1 VRLTEFFLRLSLIPQ
16 NHLPKINRSA
26 VVADINI
33 ERKKTNI
40 WPWIIGILLI
50 LALLWAFMNYRT
62 NARATSADTT
72 AIQADTAIGA
82 GTATSTRP

>member
-1 VRLTEFFLRLSLIPQ
+1 M
-16 NHLPKINRSA
+16 
-26 VVADINI
+26 ADINI

-62 NARATSADTT
+62 NARTTSADTT
-72 AIQADTAIGA
+72 AIRADTAFGA